1 MAYGIIDRSVKKWWG
16 RGGGNSGLK
25 MTLSLYMTV
34 SSRLIKKNIIY
45 NARREKSVN
54 RDYENKI
61 FILDFFPVK
70 LAVCLWNKTPLDMEA
85 FFPTV

>member
-1 MAYGIIDRSVKKWWG
+1 MVRKWG
-16 RGGGNSGLK
+16 GGGNSDLK
-25 MTLSLYMTV
+25 MILSSYMTV

-45 NARREKSVN
+45 NARREKSVI
-54 RDYENKI
+54 EI

-85 FFPTV
+85 FFPIV

>member
-16 RGGGNSGLK
+16 KGGGGNSGLK

-45 NARREKSVN
+45 NARREKSVI
-54 RDYENKI
+54 KI
-61 FILDFFPVK
+61 T
-70 LAVCLWNKTPLDMEA
+70 KTR
-85 FFPTV
+85 FSY